1 MYMQQFFTQFLAIF
15 VKKSTFEKNMTL
27 TILCPVVCVSGVM
40 NKAGMCDK
48 SIKCV
53 MSQPY
58 AVQHR

>member
-1 MYMQQFFTQFLAIF
+1 MYRQQFFTQFLAIF
-15 VKKSTFEKNMTL
+15 VKNQHL
-27 TILCPVVCVSGVM
+27 TILCPVVFVSGVM

-58 AVQHR
+58 TVQHR